1 MIIDHDRLRAFANRI
16 VAAGGSSPDEAA
28 FVADHLVEANLRGHD
43 SHGVGMLVAYV
54 RDFEA
59 GTLKVNQKPEIV
71 SDTGTI
77 SVWDARAGYGQV
89 IAHQAVEWAI
99 KAARQHGVAVNGLRN
114 AHHIGRVG
122 TYGEVAAR
130 EGMVALHFVNVA
142 SGAPGVAPFRGREGR
157 FLTNPV
163 CIAIPG
169 TSSNEPILLDFAT
182 SRVAL
187 GKVRVAHNAGK
198 PMLDGAL
205 LDHAGKPTTDP
216 SVMYTEPRGVVL
228 PFGEHKGSGLALV
241 CELLAGAIVGSPS
254 VTTNTP
260 PERGIINGMLS
271 IVIDPARLSARDSM
285 MNEID
290 AMIAWVK
297 SAKPADPELPVL
309 VAGEPERIARAE
321 RHRQRHLDRQGN
333 LEPVVG
339 DRRTLSDRARSLR
352 SGDRVGYCVAINPW
366 RWQRSSGCPS
376 ARWSPPARFR
386 EWCRRVRPSE
396 FRRGLRER
404 RCRPEPRQPSSRE
417 WSSASFPARAPR
429 TASSP
434 SHCGGLALA
443 CAGEHRA
450 RRQGGWLGN
459 AADSGGRRVS
469 QV

>member
-1 MIIDHDRLRAFANRI
+1 MNIDHSKLRAFATRI
-16 VAAGGSSPDEAA
+16 VAAGGSSPEEAA

-59 GTLKVNQKPEIV
+59 GTLNVNQKPQIV

-77 SVWDARAGYGQV
+77 SVWDAQAGYGQV
-89 IAHQAVEWAI
+89 IAHQAIEWAI
-99 KAARQHGVAVNGLRN
+99 KAAKQHGVAVNGLRN

-130 EGMVALHFVNVA
+130 AGMVSLHFVNVA

-198 PMLDGAL
+198 PMMDGAL

-241 CELLAGAIVGSPS
+241 CELLAGAIVGSTS
-254 VTTNTP
+254 VSTSTP
-260 PERGIINGMLS
+260 PDRGILNGMLT
-271 IVIDPARLSARDSM
+271 IVIDPAKLSSRDSM
-285 MNEID
+285 MQEID
-290 AMIAWVK
+290 TMIAWVK
-297 SAKPADPELPVL
+297 SSAPSDSGLPVL
-309 VAGEPERIARAE
+309 VAGEPERIARAARVAGGIDIEDETWRQLLAIAE
-321 RHRQRHLDRQGN
+321 RYQISLDR
-333 LEPVVG
+333 
-339 DRRTLSDRARSLR
+339 
-352 SGDRVGYCVAINPW
+352 
-366 RWQRSSGCPS
+366 
-376 ARWSPPARFR
+376 
-386 EWCRRVRPSE
+386 
-396 FRRGLRER
+396 
-404 RCRPEPRQPSSRE
+404 
-417 WSSASFPARAPR
+417 
-429 TASSP
+429 
-434 SHCGGLALA
+434 
-443 CAGEHRA
+443 
-450 RRQGGWLGN
+450 
-459 AADSGGRRVS
+459 
-469 QV
+469 

>member
-1 MIIDHDRLRAFANRI
+1 MQGRQGPVFGGGQHRGLRRWRDGEPALSAGSRAGRRRSDRGADGSRDVEAAGRFRVVRRHQDAAVSHQYQLNATSRSADVRRNALSNQARQQGENMIIDHDRLRAFANRI

-28 FVADHLVEANLRGHD
+28 IVADHLVEANLRGHD

-59 GTLKVNQKPEIV
+59 GTLKVNQTPEIV

-99 KAARQHGVAVNGLRN
+99 EAARQHGVAVNGLRN

-122 TYGEVAAR
+122 TYGEIAAR
-130 EGMVALHFVNVA
+130 AGMVALHFVNVA

-198 PMLDGAL
+198 PMLEGAL
-205 LDHAGKPTTDP
+205 LDHAGQPTTDP
-216 SVMYTEPRGVVL
+216 SVMYVEPRGVVL

-241 CELLAGAIVGSPS
+241 CELLAGAIVGSAS
-254 VTTNTP
+254 VTTSTP
-260 PERGIINGMLS
+260 PERGILNGMLS

-285 MNEID
+285 MSEID

-309 VAGEPERIARAE
+309 VAGEPERLARAE
-321 RHRQRHLDRQGN
+321 RIAHGIEIDKETWSQLSAIAERYQIALDR
-333 LEPVVG
+333 
-339 DRRTLSDRARSLR
+339 
-352 SGDRVGYCVAINPW
+352 
-366 RWQRSSGCPS
+366 
-376 ARWSPPARFR
+376 
-386 EWCRRVRPSE
+386 
-396 FRRGLRER
+396 
-404 RCRPEPRQPSSRE
+404 
-417 WSSASFPARAPR
+417 
-429 TASSP
+429 
-434 SHCGGLALA
+434 
-443 CAGEHRA
+443 
-450 RRQGGWLGN
+450 
-459 AADSGGRRVS
+459 
-469 QV
+469 